1 MVLETTL
8 LEYKDNPTLTWKN
21 VRQMVMRYGNI
32 DHLMGMKRRTLVRM
46 VIYESYFLLGRSNRI
61 ATVLQNAQSE
71 QDTLPEAP
79 VSNML
84 AADNYLDHPDY
95 PEEVSLSPYSPASS
109 SSPSVTGL
117 DGPGTSRIFD
127 VFRDDP
133 TEQEHEHVHARPS
146 ARGRTRALEEPSSP
160 RKRHQARNT
169 IAAGTNMSSRRRGYL
184 KDEVPSLDE
193 KHHPHKLTSIQ
204 DSIQYLK
211 HFYNLAS
218 AEAKFSDDSM
228 NGGIRDENL
237 AVVGSTIKCLQHS
250 YGIVATSNMSI
261 DGIDAPASAIE
272 RHLGRWSRQD
282 ERHLLELRDSRKL
295 SWSQISAYF
304 PGRSKGAIQQ
314 HHSLMRFRTSERSSS
329 KENDPKS
336 SRYQPHSSSNI
347 RKSRRLT
354 RLRQDRDKDSNM
366 ERSQRYSTRSVTDSL
381 RKNTARSSVID
392 PRLFTDVKA

>member
-1 MVLETTL
+1 MVT
-8 LEYKDNPTLTWKN
+8 
-21 VRQMVMRYGNI
+21 RYGNT
-32 DHLMGMKRRTLVRM
+32 DHLMGMKWRTLVRM
-46 VIYESYFLLGRSNRI
+46 VIYESYFLRGRSNRI
-61 ATVLQNAQSE
+61 TTVLQNEQSE

-79 VSNML
+79 VSNIL
-84 AADNYLDHPDY
+84 AADNYIDHPNY

-127 VFRDDP
+127 VFQDDP
-133 TEQEHEHVHARPS
+133 AEQEHEHVHVHARPG
-146 ARGRTRALEEPSSP
+146 AKGRKRALEEPSSP
-160 RKRHQARNT
+160 RKRPHARNT
-169 IAAGTNMSSRRRGYL
+169 IAADTSMSTRRRGYS

-218 AEAKFSDDSM
+218 AEAQFSDDSM
-228 NGGIRDENL
+228 NGGICDENL

-272 RHLGRWSRQD
+272 RRLGRWSSQD

-295 SWSQISAYF
+295 PWSQISAYF

-314 HHSLMRFRTSERSSS
+314 HHSLMRSRTSERSSS

-354 RLRQDRDKDSNM
+354 RLRQDKDKDSNM

-381 RKNTARSSVID
+381 RKNAARSSVID
-392 PRLFTDVKA
+392 PRLYTDGKA